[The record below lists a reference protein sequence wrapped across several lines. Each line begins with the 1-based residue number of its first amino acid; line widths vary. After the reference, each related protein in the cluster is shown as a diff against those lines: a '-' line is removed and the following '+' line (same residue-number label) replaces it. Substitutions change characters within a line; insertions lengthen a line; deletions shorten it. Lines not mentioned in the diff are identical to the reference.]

1 MAIEAINPATG
12 KLIKSFKE
20 YSPSEVKK
28 ILDDVNTAFL
38 SWRNTAFEERA
49 MFMNNA
55 AQILKDKKDYYA
67 KIMALEMGKPIKQG
81 RAEIEKCASVC
92 EYYAENAEK
101 ILDLEMIESDASKS
115 YARFDPIGTVLAVMP
130 WNFPFWQVFR
140 DAGFPEN
147 VFRTLLIGSGQ
158 VDDVIKNPN
167 IKAVT
172 LTGSDAAGRKVGETA
187 GRMLKKTV
195 LELGGSDP
203 FIVLEDADIKLSCE
217 GAVAGRLINAGQSCI
232 AAKRFI

>member
-101 ILDLEMIESDASKS
+101 ILDFEMIESDASKS

-140 DAGFPEN
+140 FAAPALMAGNTGVLKHASNVPQCALEIENLFRDAGFP
-147 VFRTLLIGSGQ
+147 
-158 VDDVIKNPN
+158 
-167 IKAVT
+167 
-172 LTGSDAAGRKVGETA
+172 
-187 GRMLKKTV
+187 
-195 LELGGSDP
+195 
-203 FIVLEDADIKLSCE
+203 
-217 GAVAGRLINAGQSCI
+217 
-232 AAKRFI
+232 

>member
-49 MFMNNA
+49 MFMKNA

-92 EYYAENAEK
+92 EYYAENAER
-101 ILDLEMIESDASKS
+101 ILDLEIIESDASKS

-140 DAGFPEN
+140 FAAPALMAGNTGVLKHASNVPQCALEIENLFRDAGFPEFVSN
-147 VFRTLLIGSGQ
+147 LNLYFSSKFSILR
-158 VDDVIKNPN
+158 P
-167 IKAVT
+167 
-172 LTGSDAAGRKVGETA
+172 
-187 GRMLKKTV
+187 
-195 LELGGSDP
+195 
-203 FIVLEDADIKLSCE
+203 
-217 GAVAGRLINAGQSCI
+217 
-232 AAKRFI
+232 